1 MNPNYEPIIKKCQT
15 FLDALFNRN
24 QDTDT
29 FAKPTRAQIIKSAK
43 TLSHEITKIS
53 LLLADLRAKTEY
65 FSSIEETLDNIFSIY
80 QGLSA
85 YSGASLFRIIQI
97 YFRKLIKSTQD
108 VFIAYQNNEQS
119 LGDDEENTISKQITG
134 LAWKCCEELEKMP
147 IKNSNSIISRG
158 EEISSLIQDAL
169 EEVKEFQ
176 SKLKNLEKQFG
187 QVSSEKHQVSKDG
200 TVTVDGE
207 STTDKESNDKK
218 SDDVNGD
225 FEKEDEDQDQDEDE
239 DYDDEDDI
247 ELLNNLTKQD
257 IELVDKIV
265 SVIERSTKIS
275 QLWVEMLKSINKPS
289 DEDTD
294 FTSEQIQISESV
306 IHQINELSKNV
317 DDIASAIYP
326 LPNITYCEAQLS
338 LLDIS
343 IKDII
348 DKINSNFKLF
358 NFNSKFEE
366 KLKSI

>member
-1 MNPNYEPIIKKCQT
+1 M
-15 FLDALFNRN
+15 
-24 QDTDT
+24 
-29 FAKPTRAQIIKSAK
+29 
-43 TLSHEITKIS
+43 
-53 LLLADLRAKTEY
+53 
-65 FSSIEETLDNIFSIY
+65 
-80 QGLSA
+80 
-85 YSGASLFRIIQI
+85 
-97 YFRKLIKSTQD
+97 
-108 VFIAYQNNEQS
+108 
-119 LGDDEENTISKQITG
+119 
-134 LAWKCCEELEKMP
+134 
-147 IKNSNSIISRG
+147 
-158 EEISSLIQDAL
+158 IQDAL

-200 TVTVDGE
+200 TVIVDGE
-207 STTDKESNDKK
+207 STTDKDSNDKK
-218 SDDVNGD
+218 SDDVNGE